1 MKFGNVSLAH
11 LSGVDER
18 LQRVARRALN
28 YQIYD
33 FSVVCGYRSPEQ
45 QFAEFKAGRSNADGY
60 HKKSKH
66 NFKPARAVDLA
77 PYPLTVNGLTA
88 WHDPQRF
95 AVLAGIML
103 AAAKEEGVRIR
114 WGGDWDGDGNNRDA
128 KLHDMP
134 HFELVE

>member
-1 MKFGNVSLAH
+1 MKFGTVSRDR

-18 LQRVARRALN
+18 LQRVAHRALG
-28 YQIYD
+28 YAIYD

-45 QFAEFKAGRSNADGY
+45 QFHEFQAGRSKADGF
-60 HKKSKH
+60 HRKSKH
-66 NFKPARAVDLA
+66 NFKPARAIDIA
-77 PYPLTVNGLTA
+77 PYPLTVNGLIA
-88 WHDPQRF
+88 WEDPQRF

-103 AAAKEEGVRIR
+103 AAAKEEGVAIR

-134 HFELVE
+134 HFELVD